1 MLALVPSRKFRSD
14 VRRTK
19 KQGKDLSKLQALI
32 ESLQRQEPL
41 PEKHKDHSLKGNW
54 KDYREVHIEPDWLLV
69 YRIEGNELYL
79 ARTGSHSS
87 LFK

>member
-1 MLALVPSRKFRSD
+1 MA
-14 VRRTK
+14 
-19 KQGKDLSKLQALI
+19 KLQALI

-54 KDYREVHIEPDWLLV
+54 KDYREVHIEPDWLLI

-79 ARTGSHSS
+79 ARIGSHSS

>member
-14 VRRTK
+14 VRRAK
-19 KQGKDLSKLQALI
+19 KQGKDLAKLQVLI
-32 ESLQRQEPL
+32 ESLQRQEML
-41 PEKHKDHSLKGNW
+41 SERYKDHSLKGNW
-54 KDYREVHIEPDWLLV
+54 KGYKEVHIEPDWLLI